1 MTEEGQ
7 GRTPADLAGQL
18 HAMADKLMSGWAS
31 AAGAV
36 TKPPAGPPGPANP
49 ATPAMPALPA
59 TLSARQLQ
67 TVLDDLATRRAQVQ
81 ALRSSLESFDEQ
93 LGALESNLR
102 PLAEWTKT
110 WADLEKSVGDFWR
123 MPGSGSQAP

>member
-7 GRTPADLAGQL
+7 GRNPADLAGQL